1 MMWIF
6 FFPFLFVIPFALL
19 MMMRHG
25 PAGVGCCGMSH
36 SMPMQ
41 TPLAPPTG
49 PDPVEIVRKR
59 LAKGEITPAEYEGI
73 RRALG

>member
-6 FFPFLFVIPFALL
+6 LFPFLFVIPFAMFL
-19 MMMRHG
+19 MMRSGNHE
-25 PAGVGCCGMSH
+25 VGCCGMSH
-36 SMPMQ
+36 WTPMQ
-41 TPLAPPTG
+41 TPPAPPAG

-59 LAKGEITPAEYEGI
+59 LAKGEITPAEYEEI